1 MLAVDKYVQIIIF
14 TAKLFN
20 LFILRLEN
28 SITFYKIYC
37 RKQVLSTSLFI
48 PLLSIEMAD
57 ESLIYPKGNLIYP
70 HALMLNF
77 ILKLVNCFI
86 LRLENSIT
94 FYKEYCRKQTL
105 STSLFIRLA
114 ALMPVVTNNHR
125 LGSFYCTPFEY
136 YYREI
141 FSLPF
146 LSYYH

>member
-20 LFILRLEN
+20 LFIFLRLEN
-28 SITFYKIYC
+28 SITFYKI
-37 RKQVLSTSLFI
+37 
-48 PLLSIEMAD
+48 
-57 ESLIYPKGNLIYP
+57 
-70 HALMLNF
+70 
-77 ILKLVNCFI
+77 
-86 LRLENSIT
+86 
-94 FYKEYCRKQTL
+94 YCRKQTL